1 MMTDTC
7 LTDDARRR
15 RYRELLDF
23 YRGRRPGRETGQRRL
38 SFNYAAAAV
47 DKITAYL
54 MNGLSVRV
62 AGEGENV
69 ASARR
74 VLNRWADFNC
84 LDRLDYETETDTAV
98 LGDGAYRLGWDES
111 AGEVRVTAPDMAGL
125 EVTFGADG
133 VTPREVR
140 HAYRL
145 PGGAAEG
152 AWGLP
157 VAGGEAE
164 VTEHWTADSYRV
176 ECGSAVV
183 AGGDNPWRFI
193 PYLVFPNLP
202 RPKSSWGMSDL
213 ENLTGPQLELER
225 ALSQLSRI
233 LELSGNPIAV
243 LENVEESSDIAVAP
257 GAVWHLPEE
266 ARAYLLDLLQG
277 GGGQLHLDYIDLLFR
292 VLHDLAEVPRAA
304 FGGVGR
310 DISGVALELELQPL
324 LHRVWRKRLVR
335 TGVYRRRAEM
345 ALALYGRYL
354 GRDFNGV
361 DVQVDWAPVLPRDL
375 GAAVSAEKTAVS
387 AGLRSRRRA
396 MAALGAED
404 PETEF
409 AEWLEEEAMMRGGKF

>member
-1 MMTDTC
+1 
-7 LTDDARRR
+7 
-15 RYRELLDF
+15 
-23 YRGRRPGRETGQRRL
+23 
-38 SFNYAAAAV
+38 
-47 DKITAYL
+47 
-54 MNGLSVRV
+54 
-62 AGEGENV
+62 
-69 ASARR
+69 
-74 VLNRWADFNC
+74 
-84 LDRLDYETETDTAV
+84 
-98 LGDGAYRLGWDES
+98 
-111 AGEVRVTAPDMAGL
+111 
-125 EVTFGADG
+125 
-133 VTPREVR
+133 
-140 HAYRL
+140 
-145 PGGAAEG
+145 
-152 AWGLP
+152 
-157 VAGGEAE
+157 
-164 VTEHWTADSYRV
+164 
-176 ECGSAVV
+176 
-183 AGGDNPWRFI
+183 
-193 PYLVFPNLP
+193 
-202 RPKSSWGMSDL
+202 
-213 ENLTGPQLELER
+213 
-225 ALSQLSRI
+225 
-233 LELSGNPIAV
+233 
-243 LENVEESSDIAVAP
+243 
-257 GAVWHLPEE
+257 VWHLPEE

-354 GRDFNGV
+354 GRDFSGV